1 MESKRK
7 FLTSIR
13 LDPDQQT
20 ALVKIAQRERRTTA
34 WLIREAVD
42 QFLKRD
48 AAKQKATGAKL

>member
-1 MESKRK
+1 MRK

-13 LDPDQQT
+13 LDPDQQA

-42 QFLKRD
+42 QFLARD
-48 AAKQKATGAKL
+48 AARKEKKK